1 MIFIETTSNSRLFY
15 GLFSVFAGLKEQT
28 RVNSRPDFKR
38 GAVMNLDI
46 QYFAE
51 EPSNEAGAQVEN
63 EGTEQ
68 NKEKTYTKDEVS
80 EIVQTRLNRA
90 LKEQEEKI
98 QAAKDE
104 ATKLA
109 KMNAEQKR
117 SYELEQATKR
127 ANEAEAKLAAIEM
140 QNTARKMLAES
151 GLTLSDEQLALVV
164 TDDAETT
171 KAKVDDLLAFARN
184 VREQTLDEMMTGKTP
199 KDKGGTKSITA
210 SKSFEEMSM
219 QEIAQLKKDNPEQ
232 FKSLMGGI

>member
-1 MIFIETTSNSRLFY
+1 
-15 GLFSVFAGLKEQT
+15 
-28 RVNSRPDFKR
+28 
-38 GAVMNLDI
+38 MNLDI

-51 EPSNEAGAQVEN
+51 EPSNEAGAQVET

-151 GLTLSDEQLALVV
+151 GLTLGDEQLALVV

-199 KDKGGTKSITA
+199 KDKGSAKSITA
-210 SKSFEEMSM
+210 NKSFEEMSM

>member
-1 MIFIETTSNSRLFY
+1 
-15 GLFSVFAGLKEQT
+15 
-28 RVNSRPDFKR
+28 
-38 GAVMNLDI
+38 
-46 QYFAE
+46 
-51 EPSNEAGAQVEN
+51 
-63 EGTEQ
+63 
-68 NKEKTYTKDEVS
+68 
-80 EIVQTRLNRA
+80 
-90 LKEQEEKI
+90 
-98 QAAKDE
+98 
-104 ATKLA
+104 
-109 KMNAEQKR
+109 MNAEQKR

>member
-1 MIFIETTSNSRLFY
+1 
-15 GLFSVFAGLKEQT
+15 
-28 RVNSRPDFKR
+28 
-38 GAVMNLDI
+38 MNLDI

-51 EPSNEAGAQVEN
+51 EPSNEAGAQVET
-63 EGTEQ
+63 EETEQ

-151 GLTLSDEQLALVV
+151 GLTLSDGQLALVV

-199 KDKGGTKSITA
+199 KDKGSAKSITVN
-210 SKSFEEMSM
+210 KSFEEMSM

>member
-1 MIFIETTSNSRLFY
+1 
-15 GLFSVFAGLKEQT
+15 
-28 RVNSRPDFKR
+28 
-38 GAVMNLDI
+38 MNLDI

-51 EPSNEAGAQVEN
+51 EPSNEVGAQVEN

-164 TDDAETT
+164 TGDAETT

>member
-1 MIFIETTSNSRLFY
+1 
-15 GLFSVFAGLKEQT
+15 
-28 RVNSRPDFKR
+28 
-38 GAVMNLDI
+38 MNLDI

-51 EPSNEAGAQVEN
+51 EPSNEVGAQVET

-164 TDDAETT
+164 TNDAETT
-171 KAKVDDLLAFARN
+171 KAKVDSLLAFARN

-199 KDKGGTKSITA
+199 KDNGGKSITTN
-210 SKSFEEMSM
+210 KSFEEMSM

>member
-1 MIFIETTSNSRLFY
+1 
-15 GLFSVFAGLKEQT
+15 
-28 RVNSRPDFKR
+28 
-38 GAVMNLDI
+38 MNLDI

-51 EPSNEAGAQVEN
+51 EPSNEVGAQVEN

-109 KMNAEQKR
+109 KINAEQKR

>member
-1 MIFIETTSNSRLFY
+1 
-15 GLFSVFAGLKEQT
+15 
-28 RVNSRPDFKR
+28 
-38 GAVMNLDI
+38 MNLDI

-51 EPSNEAGAQVEN
+51 EPSNEAGAQVET

-199 KDKGGTKSITA
+199 KDKGSAKSITVN
-210 SKSFEEMSM
+210 KSFEEMSM

>member
-1 MIFIETTSNSRLFY
+1 
-15 GLFSVFAGLKEQT
+15 
-28 RVNSRPDFKR
+28 
-38 GAVMNLDI
+38 MNLDI

-51 EPSNEAGAQVEN
+51 EPSNEVGAQVEN

>member
-1 MIFIETTSNSRLFY
+1 
-15 GLFSVFAGLKEQT
+15 
-28 RVNSRPDFKR
+28 
-38 GAVMNLDI
+38 MNLDI

-51 EPSNEAGAQVEN
+51 EPSNEAGAQVET

-199 KDKGGTKSITA
+199 KDNGSAKSITTN
-210 SKSFEEMSM
+210 KSFEEMSM
-219 QEIAQLKKDNPEQ
+219 QEIAQLKKDNLEQ
-232 FKSLMGGI
+232 FKSLIGGN

>member
-1 MIFIETTSNSRLFY
+1 
-15 GLFSVFAGLKEQT
+15 
-28 RVNSRPDFKR
+28 
-38 GAVMNLDI
+38 MNLDI

-164 TDDAETT
+164 
-171 KAKVDDLLAFARN
+171 
-184 VREQTLDEMMTGKTP
+184 LDVCRI
-199 KDKGGTKSITA
+199 D
-210 SKSFEEMSM
+210 
-219 QEIAQLKKDNPEQ
+219 
-232 FKSLMGGI
+232 

>member
-1 MIFIETTSNSRLFY
+1 
-15 GLFSVFAGLKEQT
+15 
-28 RVNSRPDFKR
+28 
-38 GAVMNLDI
+38 MNLDI

-51 EPSNEAGAQVEN
+51 EPSNEAGAQVET

-80 EIVQTRLNRA
+80 EIVQTHLNRA

-199 KDKGGTKSITA
+199 KDNGAKSITTN
-210 SKSFEEMSM
+210 KSFEEMSM

>member
-1 MIFIETTSNSRLFY
+1 
-15 GLFSVFAGLKEQT
+15 
-28 RVNSRPDFKR
+28 
-38 GAVMNLDI
+38 MNLDI

-51 EPSNEAGAQVEN
+51 EPSNEAGAQVKT

-199 KDKGGTKSITA
+199 KDKGSAKSITVN
-210 SKSFEEMSM
+210 KSFEEMSM

>member
-1 MIFIETTSNSRLFY
+1 M
-15 GLFSVFAGLKEQT
+15 FAGLKEQT

>member
-1 MIFIETTSNSRLFY
+1 M
-15 GLFSVFAGLKEQT
+15 FAGLKEQI

-51 EPSNEAGAQVEN
+51 EPSNEAGAQVEA

-199 KDKGGTKSITA
+199 KDKGSAKSITVN
-210 SKSFEEMSM
+210 KSFEEMSM

>member
-1 MIFIETTSNSRLFY
+1 
-15 GLFSVFAGLKEQT
+15 
-28 RVNSRPDFKR
+28 
-38 GAVMNLDI
+38 MNLDI

-51 EPSNEAGAQVEN
+51 EPSNEVGAQVEN

-171 KAKVDDLLAFARN
+171 KAKVADLLAFARN

>member
-1 MIFIETTSNSRLFY
+1 
-15 GLFSVFAGLKEQT
+15 
-28 RVNSRPDFKR
+28 
-38 GAVMNLDI
+38 MNLDI

-199 KDKGGTKSITA
+199 KDKGSAKSITA
-210 SKSFEEMSM
+210 NKSFEEMSM